1 MILFEEYKRVYNNYQ
16 VMLNMTEQIME
27 YAMETEN
34 KLIADIVKETLLKL
48 DNTQKLGNYN
58 NIDRK
63 EN

>member
-34 KLIADIVKETLLKL
+34 KVIADIVKETLLKL
-48 DNTQKLGNYN
+48 DNTQKLGNHN
-58 NIDRK
+58 
-63 EN
+63 